1 MKRTE
6 SAQEAVARTNAAF
19 TERFNKGDA
28 QGVATLYTVDG
39 QAFPPGS
46 DVVSGRRAIES
57 FWTAVMDMGVAA
69 AELVTSEVTESG
81 DIAVETGN
89 YRLFAAD
96 NSEIDN
102 GKYLVVRKLEDGEW
116 RLHRDIWN
124 TSKAS

>member
-1 MKRTE
+1 
-6 SAQEAVARTNAAF
+6 
-19 TERFNKGDA
+19 
-28 QGVATLYTVDG
+28 
-39 QAFPPGS
+39 
-46 DVVSGRRAIES
+46 
-57 FWTAVMDMGVAA
+57 MDMGVAA
-69 AELVTSEVTESG
+69 AALVTSEVTESG